1 MHCFSKWLFL
11 NIDDNTEEHY
21 FDDNGVHHII
31 TYTQDTSN
39 NWNHEEF
46 LNIDLPLNLSQSQ
59 MSVYICKRIIL
70 ENRIKHFN
78 LIYREINRFTLTMP
92 QTDIGICSQA
102 VFTKFSTNLSPEEFQ
117 ICIDFLIEN
126 NHIYKNALG
135 HFRTHKETEFY
146 LNIEIVI

>member
-1 MHCFSKWLFL
+1 MAFQGSI
-11 NIDDNTEEHY
+11 NIDDNTDKHY

-92 QTDIGICSQA
+92 QTEIGICSQA
-102 VFTKFSTNLSPEEFQ
+102 VFTKFSSNLSPEEFQ
-117 ICIDFLIEN
+117 ICIDFLTEN
-126 NHIYKNALG
+126 NHIYKNTVG
-135 HFRTHKETEFY
+135 HFRTHKETEFD
-146 LNIEIVI
+146 LNIEIII